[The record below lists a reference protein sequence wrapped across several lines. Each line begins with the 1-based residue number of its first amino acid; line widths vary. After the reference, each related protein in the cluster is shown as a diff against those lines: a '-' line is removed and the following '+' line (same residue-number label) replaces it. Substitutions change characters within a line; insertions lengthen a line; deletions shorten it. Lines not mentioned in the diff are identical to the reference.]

1 MFRIIGSVLLV
12 LLCRSTTEIHS
23 AFVDPQVKLTEWT
36 GWGTSLAWFSDAL
49 GGLNQEV
56 QDEMNYALFSPE
68 RLNLNVLRYTIG
80 GTTPGDESCG
90 PFRFAAATESFRDG
104 PNEPYIWNRDPRA
117 RNVLLAAKALGADVF
132 EAFSNSP
139 PSWLTRNGCTKG
151 TEGGAPL
158 HDNFDPENADAFA
171 DYLTEVVKYY
181 HENYGVTFTSLAPF
195 NEPSSG
201 YWQGRGSSQEGCNME
216 RATMVE
222 VIKSA
227 YASLQAKN
235 LTFCTL
241 SVADETEINQELLT
255 QRVFTDAGVA
265 GMYTKVNTHGYSD
278 NGQENRGELFTLA
291 QKNGHT
297 LWMDEVGWS
306 RSELE
311 DMVQGL
317 NLAERI
323 VYDVR
328 NMVPSAWVYWQ
339 AVEDQQPGM
348 WGLLDVPY
356 ANAAIAN
363 IHYNSGYYAMMQ
375 FSKYITR
382 GFTIVHVNDGNSIAA
397 YNEMSQT
404 LVIVAVNSATNAVT
418 KQFDLTTFS
427 ALGQAEAFRT
437 SPSEPHVP
445 ITPPVVSGNQFDL
458 VLPAKSVTTLK
469 MSGSI
474 AKVASNL
481 VTNGDFESGTN
492 TWFLLYGQRQD
503 NGINGNYV
511 RRGAS
516 SGFVDYNES
525 ELSLMTDVTV
535 RETKRYYL
543 TAWCATSGPNTKF
556 GVLVN
561 GRQGPE
567 LTIDSY
573 RGYQVYGISFDAAA
587 SDVISIYLYA
597 QQGNYN
603 AQIDDVELH

>member
-1 MFRIIGSVLLV
+1 MLKIIVLFV
-12 LLCRSTTEIHS
+12 FLCSSAPEIHS
-23 AFVDPQVKLTEWT
+23 AFVDPQAKFTEWT

-49 GGLNQEV
+49 GGLNQDV

-68 RLNLNVLRYTIG
+68 KLNLNVLRYVIG
-80 GTTPGDESCG
+80 GTTPGDVTCG
-90 PFRFAAATESFRDG
+90 PFRFGAATESFRDG
-104 PNEPYIWNRDPRA
+104 PNEPYKWDRDPRG
-117 RNVLLAAKALGADVF
+117 RKVLLAAKALGADVF

-151 TEGGAPL
+151 TESGAPL

-201 YWQGRGSSQEGCNME
+201 YWQGTGSSQEGCNME

-235 LTFCTL
+235 LTFCGL

-278 NGQENRGELFTLA
+278 NGQENRGPLFTLA
-291 QKNGHT
+291 QKNGHI

-306 RSELE
+306 RSDLE
-311 DMVQGL
+311 DMRQGL
-317 NLAERI
+317 SLAERI

-356 ANAAIAN
+356 SDATIEK

-382 GFTIVHVNDGNSIAA
+382 GFTIVHVNDGNSVAA

-404 LVIVAVNSATNAVT
+404 LVLVVVNSASNVVTN
-418 KQFDLTTFS
+418 QFDLTTFS
-427 ALGQAEAFRT
+427 SLGEMEAFRT

-445 ITPPVVSGNQFDL
+445 ITPPSLSGNQFDFSF
-458 VLPAKSVTTLK
+458 PAKSVTTFK

-481 VTNGDFESGTN
+481 VTNGDFESGRQDA
-492 TWFLLYGQRQD
+492 WFLLYGQRQD
-503 NGINGNYV
+503 SAINGNYV
-511 RRGAS
+511 RRGS
-516 SGFVDYNES
+516 FSGYVDFNES
-525 ELSLMTDVTV
+525 ELSLMQNVTV

-543 TAWCATSGPNTKF
+543 TAWCASSGENTKF
-556 GVLVN
+556 GALVN
-561 GRQGPE
+561 GQQGPE
-567 LTIDSY
+567 LTITSWA
-573 RGYQVYGISFDAAA
+573 GYQVYGLSIDAAA
-587 SDVISIYLYA
+587 SDVISIYVYA
-597 QQGNYN
+597 QKGNYN